1 MKMMTESKTVHFNGK
16 ESNVRELTT
25 QEIQTLLE
33 RINHDAHQVLE
44 ERFRQWA
51 ESKGLTL
58 KKQNKN
64 DDRTFLAVLPDLG
77 GMAVISVSFIARNAC
92 KNWLV
97 YGSSI
102 KESIGPDEDHDD
114 WAEPD
119 FSIRAVGYKLTS
131 KGTPSLQESEK
142 CETYLNYWSG
152 DAAGRMNNTVFESP
166 VQKDI
171 REREAEMVKV
181 REDMQI
187 RWENKRRE
195 IVQKAFG
202 VGVTEAWDEFNEE
215 AKTSLVESAK
225 KVISENPE
233 AFEAARIK
241 AERRADEQST
251 VA

>member
-1 MKMMTESKTVHFNGK
+1 MEKYMRETLRVGFNGE
-16 ESNVRELTT
+16 ESDVYELTT
-25 QEIQTLLE
+25 QQIQTLLE
-33 RINHDAHQVLE
+33 RINQDAHQMLE
-44 ERFRQWA
+44 DRFLNWA
-51 ESKGLTL
+51 VKEGITLQKQKKG
-58 KKQNKN
+58 

-77 GMAVISVSFIARNAC
+77 GMAVTSVTFIARNPD
-92 KNWLV
+92 KNYLV

-102 KESIGPDEDHDD
+102 KESIGPDEYNEG

-119 FSIRAVGYKLTS
+119 FSIRAIGYKLTAQ
-131 KGTPSLQESEK
+131 GYPSQQDSEK
-142 CETYLNYWSG
+142 CETYLNYWEG
-152 DAAGRMNNTVFESP
+152 EKHTVFESP

-202 VGVTEAWDEFNEE
+202 VGVAEAWDEFNEE

-225 KVISENPE
+225 KVISENSQTTE
-233 AFEAARIK
+233 TA
-241 AERRADEQST
+241 
-251 VA
+251 